1 MEQPQCKQVLPLSV
15 VLGCAVVGGSDGEV
29 VVMLLSPSILLLI
42 VLSMIA
48 EDVAVFVVS
57 KVTDSVVW

>member
-1 MEQPQCKQVLPLSV
+1 MLPPGV
-15 VLGCAVVGGSDGEV
+15 VLGCAVVGESDGEV

-57 KVTDSVVW
+57 MVTDSVVW

>member
-1 MEQPQCKQVLPLSV
+1 MEQPQCKQVLPPGV
-15 VLGCAVVGGSDGEV
+15 VLGCAVVGESDGEV